1 MNPDVKIPFPEHTSN
16 NEKIPK
22 SAIELMKACL
32 YRNPDKRWTVDKVLS
47 STFLQPFMISG
58 SIMEDLIRNAVR
70 YGSEKPH
77 ISQDDLNDVVD
88 TVLRKF
94 ADYKI

>member
-1 MNPDVKIPFPEHTSN
+1 
-16 NEKIPK
+16 
-22 SAIELMKACL
+22 
-32 YRNPDKRWTVDKVLS
+32 
-47 STFLQPFMISG
+47 
-58 SIMEDLIRNAVR
+58 MEDLIRNAVR